1 MAKQVGLFNLRGKI
15 ENKSFYK
22 TAGVPET
29 VIRGIPEGLSAR
41 VKTADEYAN
50 TRLNNAEFKQA
61 NGIATFGFNAVPSR
75 KASMMRRFAIAEMT
89 KKGLEYIKE
98 GTGNW
103 GQRLPVATF
112 DNIIVDLLENRAK
125 SGPYQGEYGNL
136 EVTPPELPAGQ
147 YQINLTIPSNVATD
161 LLGKGIDGFYA
172 LVVKGAM
179 AEVLDADGF
188 VRQHFGVSSIFPHDI
203 EVDPEDE
210 SPSLLSSFVA
220 SYATLGMSQAGF
232 TAAADAANNGM
243 YAIISFIPYRTIG
256 TQRHSLYEY
265 ATYAALALGAIPTE

>member
-61 NGIATFGFNAVPSR
+61 NGIATFGFNAVPNR

-98 GTGNW
+98 GSGQW
-103 GQRLPVATF
+103 GQRLPVETF

-125 SGPYQGEYGNL
+125 SGPYQGEYGL
-136 EVTPPELPAGQ
+136 ISVEVTGDT
-147 YQINLTIPSNVATD
+147 YGINLNGNDIMAQD
-161 LLGKGIDGFYA
+161 LASKGIDGFYA
-172 LVVKGAM
+172 LTVKGAM
-179 AEVLDADGF
+179 AEVLDSDGF
-188 VRQHFGVSSIFPHDI
+188 VRQHFGVSSVNPVNITDVTVI
-203 EVDPEDE
+203 EDQILANFIPG
-210 SPSLLSSFVA
+210 PT
-220 SYATLGMSQAGF
+220 TLGMSPAGF
-232 TAAADAANNGM
+232 TAAQGAANNGM
-243 YAIISFIPYRTIG
+243 YAIVSFIPYRQVG
-256 TQRHSLYEY
+256 AERHTLYEY
-265 ATYAALALGAIPTE
+265 ATFAAVALGSIPTE

>member
-89 KKGLEYIKE
+89 KKALEYIKG
-98 GTGNW
+98 GTGSW
-103 GQRLPVATF
+103 GQRLPVNTF

-125 SGPYQGEYGNL
+125 SGPYQGEYGIISV
-136 EVTPPELPAGQ
+136 EEEGQ
-147 YQINLTIPSNVATD
+147 GVITINGVPDSATLQSLAD
-161 LLGKGIDGFYA
+161 KGIDGFYV

-179 AEVLDADGF
+179 AEVLDSDGF
-188 VRQHFGVSSIFPHDI
+188 VRQHFGVSSITPSNI
-203 EVDPEDE
+203 SVDVED
-210 SPSLLSSFVA
+210 PSSSEWTNSFTP
-220 SYATLGMSQAGF
+220 SYSTLGMSPAGY
-232 TAAADAANNGM
+232 TAAQAAANNGM
-243 YAIISFIPYRTIG
+243 FAVISFIPYRQIG
-256 TQRHSLYEY
+256 SQRHTLYEY
-265 ATYAALALGAIPTE
+265 ATFAAVALGAIPTE

>member
-61 NGIATFGFNAVPSR
+61 NGIATFGFNTVPNR

-98 GTGNW
+98 GSGQW
-103 GQRLPVATF
+103 GQRLPVETF

-125 SGPYQGEYGNL
+125 SGSYQGEFGIISVSVNAQGTVSVEGDL
-136 EVTPPELPAGQ
+136 DS
-147 YQINLTIPSNVATD
+147 TIVQALAD
-161 LLGKGIDGFYA
+161 KGIDGFYT
-172 LVVKGAM
+172 LFVKGAM
-179 AEVLDADGF
+179 AEVLDTDGF
-188 VRQHFGVSSIFPHDI
+188 VRQHFGVSSISPLDQSI
-203 EVDPEDE
+203 DVEDP
-210 SPSLLSSFVA
+210 SASNWSNTFIPSYSA
-220 SYATLGMSQAGF
+220 LGMSPAGY
-232 TAAADAANNGM
+232 TAAQGAANNGM
-243 YAIISFIPYRTIG
+243 FGVVTFIPYRQIG
-256 TQRHSLYEY
+256 SQRYSLYEY
-265 ATYAALALGAIPTE
+265 ATFAAVALGAIPTE

>member
-61 NGIATFGFNAVPSR
+61 NGIATFGFNAVPNR

-89 KKGLEYIKE
+89 KKALEYIKD
-98 GTGNW
+98 GSGNW
-103 GQRLPVATF
+103 GQRLPAETF

-125 SGPYQGEYGNL
+125 SGPYQGEFGL
-136 EVTPPELPAGQ
+136 V
-147 YQINLTIPSNVATD
+147 SHATEQGAISLDLVYDRATAAD
-161 LLGKGIDGFYA
+161 LLGKGITGFYT
-172 LVVKGAM
+172 LVVRGAM
-179 AEVLDADGF
+179 AEVLDSDGF
-188 VRQHFGVSSIFPHDI
+188 VRQHFGVSSIFPHD
-203 EVDPEDE
+203 EDVDD
-210 SPSLLSSFVA
+210 SGNSISLTSFTPSYS
-220 SYATLGMSQAGF
+220 TLGMSPAGY
-232 TAAADAANNGM
+232 TAAKSAANNGM
-243 YAIISFIPYRTIG
+243 YAIVSFIPYRSVG
-256 TQRHSLYEY
+256 SQRHSLYEY
-265 ATYAALALGAIPTE
+265 ATYACVALGAIPGA

>member
-61 NGIATFGFNAVPSR
+61 NGIATFGFNAVPNR
-75 KASMMRRFAIAEMT
+75 KSSMMRRFAIAEMT

-98 GTGNW
+98 GSGQW
-103 GQRLPVATF
+103 GQRLPVETF

-125 SGPYQGEYGNL
+125 SGPYQGEFGVVSVSTTEGRFVVSVEYDG
-136 EVTPPELPAGQ
+136 
-147 YQINLTIPSNVATD
+147 LTASD
-161 LLGKGIDGFYA
+161 LAQKGIDGFYT
-172 LVVKGAM
+172 LSVKGAM
-179 AEVLDADGF
+179 AEVLDNDGF
-188 VRQHFGVSSIFPHDI
+188 IRQHFGVSS
-203 EVDPEDE
+203 VSPEDRTLNPE
-210 SPSLLSSFVA
+210 GEEIEPLDFVPSAL
-220 SYATLGMSQAGF
+220 TLGMSPAGYV
-232 TAAADAANNGM
+232 AAQGAANNGM
-243 YAIISFIPYRTIG
+243 YAIITFVPYRQVG
-256 TQRHSLYEY
+256 SQRHTLYEY
-265 ATYAALALGAIPTE
+265 ATYVAVALGAIPTA